1 MSRQLEKE
9 RFGSPSARA
18 RQPILSAKLNFYNKF
33 VILKTKAEKMDKK
46 KKIYVYIFLVIIF
59 VGILFRTGKEWACG
73 CGCGAPFWGLKSY
86 LTGWVYPPIGSG
98 LCFCPCFEKYR
109 FPIEIIIIGLIF
121 LLILWFLWI
130 KKSEIKKN

>member
-1 MSRQLEKE
+1 
-9 RFGSPSARA
+9 
-18 RQPILSAKLNFYNKF
+18 
-33 VILKTKAEKMDKK
+33 MDKK

-73 CGCGAPFWGLKSY
+73 CACSAPFLGLKSY
-86 LTGWVYPPIGSG
+86 SDGWVYPSIDEVGNCYCACVPK
-98 LCFCPCFEKYR
+98 LR